1 MKKQYRFLIC
11 ALLLAGSVHAK
22 TPTCGSSQ
30 ATDLL
35 ARSLAAKL
43 KEMGV
48 NANGLEKQIKINDIQ
63 ILKRDERLDRYSCQA
78 NFSITKPAGIS
89 ERLYKV
95 FAQPKGADALGKA
108 MEAKYGM
115 QGNILFGTWMGTI
128 AGGIGMIE
136 AMNLDGNPLRSPQDR
151 ASALTALK
159 ALMDEIGSAY
169 PIPVAYQVFQTQT
182 DGKMR
187 NAINWKT
194 NDDGHLELSVLLFLT
209 DDALR

>member
-78 NFSITKPAGIS
+78 NFSITKPPRIS
-89 ERLYKV
+89 EKLYKL
-95 FAQPKGADALGKA
+95 FAQSKGDSVLHKLAKA
-108 MEAKYGM
+108 MDAKYGM
-115 QGNILFGTWMGTI
+115 QGNVLAGTLIGAIGTGMGFI
-128 AGGIGMIE
+128 DFAR
-136 AMNLDGNPLRSPQDR
+136 LDGSPQER
-151 ASALTALK
+151 ASALPALK
-159 ALMDEIGSAY
+159 AFLDEIGSAY
-169 PIPVAYQVFQTQT
+169 PIPVSYQVFQTQT

-187 NAINWKT
+187 NAINWRA
-194 NDDGHLELSVLLFLT
+194 NEDGHLELSVLLFLA
-209 DDALR
+209 DEALR

>member
-78 NFSITKPAGIS
+78 NFSITKPAGVS

-95 FAQPKGADALGKA
+95 FAQPKGDGVLVKA
-108 MEAKYGM
+108 MDAKYGM
-115 QGNILFGTWMGTI
+115 QGNVLAGTLMGAIGT
-128 AGGIGMIE
+128 GMGIVE
-136 AMNLDGNPLRSPQDR
+136 FMNLDGDPLRSPQDR
-151 ASALTALK
+151 ASALRSLK
-159 ALMDEIGSAY
+159 AFLDEIGSAY
-169 PIPVAYQVFQTQT
+169 PIPVSYQVFQTQT

-187 NAINWKT
+187 NAINWRA
-194 NDDGHLELSVLLFLT
+194 NEDGHLELSVLLFLA
-209 DDALR
+209 DEALR